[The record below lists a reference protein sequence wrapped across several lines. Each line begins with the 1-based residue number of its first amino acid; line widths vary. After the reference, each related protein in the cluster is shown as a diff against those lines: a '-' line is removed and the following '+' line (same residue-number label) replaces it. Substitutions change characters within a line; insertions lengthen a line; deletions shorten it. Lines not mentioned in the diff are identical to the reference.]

1 MILNNVL
8 LSFKFS
14 GEIIKLMKFQGL
26 EIQYFVLFPLRVI
39 EETKEIQD
47 ER

>member
-14 GEIIKLMKFQGL
+14 GEIIKLMKSQGL
-26 EIQYFVLFPLRVI
+26 EIQYFVLFSLRVI

-47 ER
+47 KR